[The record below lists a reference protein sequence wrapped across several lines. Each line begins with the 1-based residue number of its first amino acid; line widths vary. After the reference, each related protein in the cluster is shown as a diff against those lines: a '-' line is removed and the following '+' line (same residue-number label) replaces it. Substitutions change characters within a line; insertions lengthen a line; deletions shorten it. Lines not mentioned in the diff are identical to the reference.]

1 MSCTSTTTAEPCASK
16 VCTRTRF
23 FASVVSAV
31 LGGVRLSVCVGS
43 RGLGRACGPEWEDQH
58 ALHRIF
64 TCATSC
70 SARLRRYGGTFVLP
84 HAQSLACRPSAPT
97 HQRTQP
103 AVLRARRLMRVEGR
117 KAAAAA
123 KLVRRRE
130 QSQTSRLRA
139 AVVRMAKLR
148 HSVYTGG
155 SVLRSNELFLQSRVS
170 AFVDRCAV
178 LPRACTDGTSGL

>member
-1 MSCTSTTTAEPCASK
+1 
-16 VCTRTRF
+16 
-23 FASVVSAV
+23 
-31 LGGVRLSVCVGS
+31 
-43 RGLGRACGPEWEDQH
+43 
-58 ALHRIF
+58 
-64 TCATSC
+64 
-70 SARLRRYGGTFVLP
+70 
-84 HAQSLACRPSAPT
+84 
-97 HQRTQP
+97 
-103 AVLRARRLMRVEGR
+103 MRVEGR